1 MGATVVCPLVFR
13 TGGWCAA
20 SSGYDGGWW
29 MVDGVGIV
37 VGVLSVAGAM
47 AVVGALRCVLLLP
60 LPVVRIR
67 EPDISGSWVGWD

>member
-1 MGATVVCPLVFR
+1 
-13 TGGWCAA
+13 
-20 SSGYDGGWW
+20 

-67 EPDISGSWVGWD
+67 KPDISGSWVGWD